1 MNTLSFSR
9 ILPLLLLGIFAL
21 LPDLAQASTSSG
33 MPWEDPL
40 TKVVDSVTGP
50 VAFGVSVLGV
60 VVAGMALAFGGQLDG
75 FIQKIAILSLVIALI
90 VFATNVLSSV
100 FGISSSVVAFSGVLG
115 LPIV

>member
-1 MNTLSFSR
+1 MSKMYFCR
-9 ILPLLLLGIFAL
+9 VLPLLLLGVFAL
-21 LPDLAQASTSSG
+21 LPDFAQASTSSG

-40 TKVVDSVTGP
+40 SKVVNSITGP

-100 FGISSSVVAFSGVLG
+100 FGISSSVVAFSGILG